1 MYVRTYVCMY
11 VCMYIY
17 IYTLSTFI
25 YIVNKARDLGISTQ
39 KKKFFPKLLHFSGC
53 NWKCSRQLEI
63 NSHTK
68 SMIMRGDTRLTR
80 LIAPTKLSSVWHQC
94 MDFQL
99 PSALSTTPETAG
111 PTEGR
116 VIQHVGLAD
125 RKCWA
130 SFLYA
135 RCSSPKKAMEALS
148 AAANISVY
156 IYIHIY
162 NNYMYSMYTYI
173 CTVYIYIL

>member
-1 MYVRTYVCMY
+1 
-11 VCMYIY
+11 
-17 IYTLSTFI
+17 
-25 YIVNKARDLGISTQ
+25 
-39 KKKFFPKLLHFSGC
+39 
-53 NWKCSRQLEI
+53 
-63 NSHTK
+63 
-68 SMIMRGDTRLTR
+68 
-80 LIAPTKLSSVWHQC
+80 

-173 CTVYIYIL
+173 CTVYIYYKI

>member
-1 MYVRTYVCMY
+1 
-11 VCMYIY
+11 
-17 IYTLSTFI
+17 
-25 YIVNKARDLGISTQ
+25 
-39 KKKFFPKLLHFSGC
+39 
-53 NWKCSRQLEI
+53 
-63 NSHTK
+63 
-68 SMIMRGDTRLTR
+68 MIMRGDTRLTR

-156 IYIHIY
+156 IYTYITITCIVCIHIY
-162 NNYMYSMYTYI
+162 LQ
-173 CTVYIYIL
+173 YIYIIKYNIPSFHLILFVQQYTRPPAALDPTKSEKTIRGTYLHLHFGGLMQVQKENNMDRLINIVTLQK